1 MDFQRLPNIESAKF
15 YMDTAI
21 GRAAKI
27 KEGGNNT
34 KARTKIQTVHDFIDQ
49 ALDKII
55 ARFPHLDTM
64 VPFYKELFES
74 VFDYDRTKKS
84 LGALIWARQQKSRLL
99 RATLQELRK
108 IEDPTRYPN
117 IIRQYYGRTLS
128 VMKQID
134 GDLKYLRETLKG
146 LRDFPTIKNVPT
158 IAIAGFPNVGK
169 TTLLGKLTGSY
180 GEIANYAF
188 TTKGVNVSYLDGIQI
203 LDTPG
208 TLNRVDK
215 MNKVEYFAHL
225 SLKHVA
231 DEIIYIFDP
240 TDTYPLSE
248 QIMLYQKVLDHSK
261 PVHVYVSKLDVAKL
275 PEELKKYKRVTIEDI
290 QKLAHDMVVEDLA
303 EKKPKRVKKKK

>member
-27 KEGGNNT
+27 KDGGNNT
-34 KARTKIQTVHDFIDQ
+34 KARMKIQTVHDFLDQ
-49 ALDKII
+49 ALDKIVN
-55 ARFPHLDTM
+55 RFPHLDTM

-84 LGALIWARQQKSRLL
+84 LGALIWARQQKSRLF
-99 RATLQELRK
+99 RTFQRELRD
-108 IEDPTRYPN
+108 IEDPTRYPG
-117 IIRQYYGRTLS
+117 IIRRYYGRTLS

-134 GDLKYLRETLKG
+134 SDLKYLRETLKG

-169 TTLLGKLTGSY
+169 TTLLGELTGSHA
-180 GEIANYAF
+180 EVANYAF
-188 TTKGVNVSYLDGIQI
+188 TTKGINVSYLDGVQI

-231 DEIIYIFDP
+231 DVIVYIFDP
-240 TDTYPLSE
+240 TETYPLEE
-248 QIMLYQKVLDHSK
+248 QILLYQKVLDHSK
-261 PVHVYVSKLDVAKL
+261 PVYVYVSKLDIAKMPKEL
-275 PEELKKYKRVTIEDI
+275 EKYDIVDMEGLKKI
-290 QKLAHDMVVEDLA
+290 AFDMVKDFV
-303 EKKPKRVKKKK
+303 PVKRVKKKKR